1 MRRDKPRFLDGAAT
15 LAAALLLAGLGA
27 CARNEEVDAEEKAA
41 REQMM
46 EGIASVESAGGMV
59 GEYTSSLKSA
69 SSPGREISLRL
80 GLDGTAEIR
89 TDQLNEQ
96 PPIVQTGRW
105 EALAPDRARVT
116 VGEDSLVLQRQ
127 GFSLIAEELDRTHW
141 GTSDLAFLSVHA
153 PAPKVSGRVL
163 LADRLALGQTETV
176 DVTLED
182 VSRADAP
189 AEIVARQIIRGS
201 GQVPILFELRYD
213 PARIDPGH
221 SYAVRARI
229 SEKGV
234 VKFTTTEFYP
244 VLTKG
249 NPSQVQ
255 ILLQSVKSP

>member
-1 MRRDKPRFLDGAAT
+1 MRRDAILVSV
-15 LAAALLLAGLGA
+15 LLLAGLAA

-46 EGIASVESAGGMV
+46 EGIARVESESAGGMV
-59 GEYTSSLKSA
+59 GDYTSSLPSS

-105 EALAPDRARVT
+105 EALGPDRASVT
-116 VGEDSLVLQRQ
+116 VGEDAMILQRQ
-127 GFSLIAEELDRTHW
+127 GFSLIAEEFDRTRW
-141 GTSDLAFLSVHA
+141 GTRELALLSVQA
-153 PAPKVSGRVL
+153 PAPKVSGTVL
-163 LADRLALGQTETV
+163 FPDRLALGQTEV
-176 DVTLED
+176 VEVTLED

-189 AEIVARQIIRGS
+189 AEIVARQIIRGG
-201 GQVPILFELRYD
+201 GQVPIQFGVRYD

-221 SYAVRARI
+221 SYAMRARI

-234 VKFTTTEFYP
+234 VKFTTTQSYP

-255 ILLQSVKSP
+255 ILLQSAKSQ